1 MRQKAFGRGRQ
12 PCGRQQRVAVPSE
25 DADARAWR
33 WLGLRRAARV
43 AVGGVSILMSAA
55 IMSLAIPIEPTRI
68 WRVVARARAR
78 RVARKRVRNFTR
90 AVSSMC

>member
-33 WLGLRRAARV
+33 WLGLRRVREV
-43 AVGGVSILMSAA
+43 RERRSAA
-55 IMSLAIPIEPTRI
+55 Y
-68 WRVVARARAR
+68 
-78 RVARKRVRNFTR
+78 
-90 AVSSMC
+90 